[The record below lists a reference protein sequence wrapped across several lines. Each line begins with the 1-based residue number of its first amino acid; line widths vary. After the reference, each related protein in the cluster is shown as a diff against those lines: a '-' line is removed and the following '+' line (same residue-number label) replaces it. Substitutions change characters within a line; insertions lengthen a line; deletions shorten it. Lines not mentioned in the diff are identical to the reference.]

1 MGKGPK
7 LICLSEAFC
16 WFVIPHIALRQKDA
30 AFNAI
35 FGMNWIKSSVT
46 LLIKEWKVLAVLGN
60 FVEALRLTYS

>member
-1 MGKGPK
+1 MGKKGPK

-35 FGMNWIKSSVT
+35 FGMYWIKSLVT
-46 LLIKEWKVLAVLGN
+46 LLINTFKPDVPFMGHRQTE
-60 FVEALRLTYS
+60 